1 MKELPTPS
9 DLQSAWEEI
18 QDIHEEYLERH
29 EVKLPNAVH
38 YSEQAKSIW
47 LAVLYYYQD
56 EHVDKNTISTICMRD
71 NSDLGHD
78 QQIRHLKR
86 DGWHLS
92 GRGKHKLDPFK
103 PSTEWLNEK
112 TRREVRL
119 NANDFIDIKVAYG
132 NKCATCGAREGRPDS
147 RYGDDLV
154 ELQQGHMDPSKPL
167 DLQNI
172 IPQCQFCN

>member
-1 MKELPTPS
+1 
-9 DLQSAWEEI
+9 
-18 QDIHEEYLERH
+18 
-29 EVKLPNAVH
+29 
-38 YSEQAKSIW
+38 
-47 LAVLYYYQD
+47 
-56 EHVDKNTISTICMRD
+56 MRD

-172 IPQCQFCN
+172 IPQCQFCNWAYRGDFVFDDKGRAWAIADIGPVERSSDSVKSKVFKWLSSLFKDKTWVKRRRQNLTSTLKP